1 MKVQD
6 FMVRDVKFCSPNS
19 NLAQVAEIM
28 WNGACGTLPVLTDSR
43 KLWSMITDRD
53 ICIALGTRNL
63 RASEVH
69 VSEVAAPRYF
79 ACAPDDDIDVALKT
93 MAAQEVRRLPV
104 VDDEQKLVGIL
115 SIDDIILHAKTGS
128 EINFDS
134 RKTLDAGLI
143 TTLKAIC
150 MHHEHDQSARA
161 IVGRSSP
168 TPFVPVPEK

>member
-1 MKVQD
+1 MKVEN
-6 FMVRDVKFCSPNS
+6 FMVRDVKFCYANS

-28 WNGACGTLPVLTDSR
+28 WNGGCGTLPVLNDSG

-69 VSEVAAPRYF
+69 VSDVAAPRYF
-79 ACAPDDDIDVALKT
+79 ACAADDDIYTALKT

-104 VDDEQKLVGIL
+104 VDDEHKLVGIL
-115 SIDDIILHAKTGS
+115 SIDDVILHAKAGS

-134 RKTLDAGLI
+134 KRTLDAGLI

-150 MHHEHDQSARA
+150 MHHGHGQAA
-161 IVGRSSP
+161 MATVG
-168 TPFVPVPEK
+168 